1 MGTDIIVTAASG
13 KYAGA
18 GVSRIFP
25 FIQHGKIVIRI
36 QVRYAHRGQ
45 IRMALSRLL
54 YLIIDRDFTAVWNI
68 LAELVLERSS
78 SLLVPCSLNSLAEV
92 SGVSSYVPRS

>member
-45 IRMALSRLL
+45 IRNGIVQVIVF
-54 YLIIDRDFTAVWNI
+54 IIDRDFTAVWNI
-68 LAELVLERSS
+68 LAELVLEKEVLRS
-78 SLLVPCSLNSLAEV
+78 LCPV
-92 SGVSSYVPRS
+92 R